1 MGFDIIDSGR
11 KDDLIKIRV
20 IGVGGGG
27 GNAVNNMILQ
37 GTEGVDF
44 VVVNTDAQDLERSK
58 SKNIF
63 QLGSQ
68 LTRGLGAGGVP
79 DVGRESALE
88 DRERLVDLVD
98 GCNMVFIAAGM
109 GGGTGTGAAP
119 IIAQVAKECG
129 ALTVAVVTRPFSF
142 EGNKRR
148 KNAEEGIENLRQC
161 VDTLITIPNQRLIS
175 IANENTTI
183 SEAFERADRVLHQA
197 VKGVSDLI
205 NITGLVNVDF
215 ADVKTIMQDK
225 GIALM
230 GVGQAA
236 GEDRVMRA
244 AQMAVNSP
252 LLDEVSLSGARSVLV
267 NITSNSSIGIIEV
280 DQASQMIKE
289 EAHEEV
295 ELIWGCIIDE
305 EMENEVRVT
314 VIATDFQEG
323 WQNPRAAA
331 STLSQDPRGGNSGR
345 GGTPGRGSG
354 MGGPIG
360 SGGMTGRSGDTS
372 GYGAT
377 QSQPKK
383 PSIYDVPGF
392 FKKQ

>member
-1 MGFDIIDSGR
+1 M
-11 KDDLIKIRV
+11 
-20 IGVGGGG
+20 
-27 GNAVNNMILQ
+27 
-37 GTEGVDF
+37 
-44 VVVNTDAQDLERSK
+44 
-58 SKNIF
+58 
-63 QLGSQ
+63 
-68 LTRGLGAGGVP
+68 
-79 DVGRESALE
+79 
-88 DRERLVDLVD
+88 
-98 GCNMVFIAAGM
+98 
-109 GGGTGTGAAP
+109 
-119 IIAQVAKECG
+119 
-129 ALTVAVVTRPFSF
+129 AVVTRPFSF

-183 SEAFERADRVLHQA
+183 REAFERADRVLHQA

-225 GIALM
+225 GMALM

-267 NITSNSSIGIIEV
+267 NITSSSNIGIIEV

-289 EAHEEV
+289 EAHEDV

-305 EMENEVRVT
+305 DMENEVRVT

-323 WQNPRAAA
+323 WQNPRAATP
-331 STLSQDPRGGNSGR
+331 SLSNDTRGGMGRPASGGSNR
-345 GGTPGRGSG
+345 GHSTG
-354 MGGPIG
+354 MG
-360 SGGMTGRSGDTS
+360 SGGMGGRPSGGS
-372 GYGAT
+372 YGSSAP
-377 QSQPKK
+377 QAPKK